1 MMLFYKNVGKDLN
14 SLVTS
19 EVRERLFILCKP
31 LGWRFSEFYFSSVP
45 SVLLLNPLQNLGITI
60 YCSLVVKRVIGSN
73 LPYVRV

>member
-1 MMLFYKNVGKDLN
+1 MGKDLN

-31 LGWRFSEFYFSSVP
+31 LGWRFSEVYFSSVP

-60 YCSLVVKRVIGSN
+60 YCSLVVKRVVGSN
-73 LPYVRV
+73 LPYVRM

>member
-1 MMLFYKNVGKDLN
+1 VMLFYKNVGKDLN

-19 EVRERLFILCKP
+19 EVRERLFILYKP
-31 LGWRFSEFYFSSVP
+31 LGWRFSEVYFSSVP
-45 SVLLLNPLQNLGITI
+45 SILLLNPLQNLGITI